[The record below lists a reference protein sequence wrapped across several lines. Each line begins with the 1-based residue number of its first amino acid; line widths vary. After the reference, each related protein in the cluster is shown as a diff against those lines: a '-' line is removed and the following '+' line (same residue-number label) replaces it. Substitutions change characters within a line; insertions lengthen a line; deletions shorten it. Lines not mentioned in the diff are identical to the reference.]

1 MDKLRRVLS
10 GQEDNEERG
19 LTDQVGGVWQLR
31 DKALMLTFLER
42 APNTDISL
50 CLFQFLAIQHSPILL
65 ANKMIYIIS
74 SFVLC
79 I

>member
-31 DKALMLTFLER
+31 DKALMLMLTFLER
-42 APNTDISL
+42 APNTCQYLLS
-50 CLFQFLAIQHSPILL
+50 LFQFLLATQHSPILL
-65 ANKMIYIIS
+65 ANKIN
-74 SFVLC
+74 V
-79 I
+79 

>member
-19 LTDQVGGVWQLR
+19 LTDQVGDNALM
-31 DKALMLTFLER
+31 LMLTFWQR

-50 CLFQFLAIQHSPILL
+50 CLFQFLLATRHSPILL
-65 ANKMIYIIS
+65 ANKIMCII
-74 SFVLC
+74 
-79 I
+79 